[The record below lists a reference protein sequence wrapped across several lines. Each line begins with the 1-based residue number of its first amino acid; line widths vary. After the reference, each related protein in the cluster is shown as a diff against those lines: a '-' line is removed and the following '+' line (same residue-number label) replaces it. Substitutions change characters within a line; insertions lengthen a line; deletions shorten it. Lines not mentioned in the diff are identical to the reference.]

1 MFPSLYHHQNIVNI
15 KILHNAPLIYQSQYV
30 YNATFYLQK
39 VLHWPQSLHRE
50 VWTLQVNLQVLTVGS
65 AERSGS
71 GVFDEGNKWWG
82 VTLCLQAYHWSYWSH
97 LWPVA
102 HQMLLN
108 LNFSFG
114 TFKKLVENLSD
125 DLKKNDII
133 NFVLFFCG
141 CWMCMFV
148 CFFCLCYEYL
158 TWYKKVCQEET
169 WKHFVTLCKFEKK
182 N

>member
-71 GVFDEGNKWWG
+71 GVFDEGNKW
-82 VTLCLQAYHWSYWSH
+82 
-97 LWPVA
+97 
-102 HQMLLN
+102 
-108 LNFSFG
+108 
-114 TFKKLVENLSD
+114 
-125 DLKKNDII
+125 
-133 NFVLFFCG
+133 
-141 CWMCMFV
+141 
-148 CFFCLCYEYL
+148 
-158 TWYKKVCQEET
+158 
-169 WKHFVTLCKFEKK
+169 
-182 N
+182 